1 MAQETMFGVVLTG
14 HGGPEKL
21 EWRDDLPRPRPG
33 PGEVLVRVR
42 ASAVNNTDI
51 NTRVGWYSRKGN
63 SAEDASW
70 GGRPLRFPLIQGIDA
85 CGVIEGA
92 GPGVDAG
99 LVGRR
104 VLVEPCIRKRNG
116 HELAVP
122 EYLGSEMDG
131 AFAEYLVVP
140 ATNAHPIDSPLS
152 DEELATFPCSWSTA
166 ENMLSRAG
174 AARGERVLVT
184 GASGGVGSA
193 AVQLAAARGCEVVAV
208 STPEKAPL
216 LREIGASEVIGR
228 EDDPKARFGDSSFD
242 LVVDLVGGPA
252 FPTLLSVLR
261 HRGRYAVAGAVGG
274 PVVDLDLRDLYLKD
288 LTLHGCTGLD
298 DGVFAGLVRWIES
311 GRVKPLLARCYSL
324 REIRDAQEAF
334 ASKRHVGKIGL
345 RIER

>member
-1 MAQETMFGVVLTG
+1 MSEKTMFGVVLTG

-21 EWRDDLPRPRPG
+21 EWRDDLPRPEPG

-63 SAEDASW
+63 AAEDASW
-70 GGRPLRFPLIQGIDA
+70 GGKPLRFPLIQGIDA
-85 CGVIEGA
+85 CGMVEDAGA
-92 GPGVDAG
+92 GVDPDLIG
-99 LVGRR
+99 KR
-104 VLVEPCIRKRNG
+104 VLVEPCIRQRNG
-116 HELAVP
+116 RRLATP

-140 ATNAHPIDSPLS
+140 AVNAHPIDSPLS

-208 STPEKAPL
+208 SKPDKAPVL
-216 LREIGASEVIGR
+216 LDIGATEVIGR
-228 EDDPKARFGDSSFD
+228 DEDPKTRFGEASFD

-288 LTLHGCTGLD
+288 LTLYGCTELD

-311 GRVKPLLARCYSL
+311 GQVRPLLARSYSL
-324 REIRDAQEAF
+324 RDIRDAQEAF

-345 RIER
+345 KIER